1 MSVNKDQTE
10 GRVKEAKGVLKEVA
24 GTLLGDEKLEAK
36 GKVQRI
42 VGKAQAKFGDVKQDV
57 KEHSKTGG

>member
-10 GRVKEAKGVLKEVA
+10 GRVKEVKGTVKEVA
-24 GTLLGDEKLEAK
+24 GKLLGDEKLETK

-42 VGKAQAKFGDVKQDV
+42 VGEAQAQFGDVKQDV
-57 KEHSKTGG
+57 KESLKRGH

>member
-10 GRVKEAKGVLKEVA
+10 GRVEEVKGTIKEAA
-24 GTLLGDEKLEAK
+24 GKLLGDAKLETK

-42 VGKAQAKFGDVKQDV
+42 VVEAQAKFGDVKQDV
-57 KEHSKTGG
+57 KESVKTGG

>member
-10 GRVKEAKGVLKEVA
+10 GRVKEVKGTVKEVA
-24 GTLLGDEKLEAK
+24 GKLLGDEKLETK

-42 VGKAQAKFGDVKQDV
+42 VGEAQAKFGDVKQDV
-57 KEHSKTGG
+57 KESLKRGH